1 MHPLVRNSIYSF
13 IGRSIMEHPN
23 ETMPFSAQS
32 SPPMPQMV
40 DPAEAQESAWPVRT
54 DRLYQIAAV
63 TAGLFLLA
71 TAL

>member
-1 MHPLVRNSIYSF
+1 
-13 IGRSIMEHPN
+13 MEHSN

-32 SPPMPQMV
+32 SPPISQTV
-40 DPAEAQESAWPVRT
+40 DLAEAQESAWPVRT

>member
-1 MHPLVRNSIYSF
+1 M
-13 IGRSIMEHPN
+13 GHPN

-32 SPPMPQMV
+32 SPPISQTV

>member
-1 MHPLVRNSIYSF
+1 MHHPDNKPLFSAIEPLQGPNRTDCCESE
-13 IGRSIMEHPN
+13 GRSL
-23 ETMPFSAQS
+23 
-32 SPPMPQMV
+32 
-40 DPAEAQESAWPVRT
+40 PVRT